1 MVPDENV
8 EMKFTDPESGAPTPG
23 APTPGDPRL
32 QELRQVLAALARGQV
47 DARCALRGAGDPL
60 DPLGLTINM
69 LAETLATNRD
79 TRTILEAV
87 RSKDEFLASMS
98 HELRTPLNAIL
109 GLSEALQ
116 EQVYGPLTDKQRRSI
131 QTIEHSGRQLLE
143 MVSGMIDLAKIGIDE
158 LELEIH
164 DIELDDLC
172 RQVLRILRPKARAG
186 GIKLR
191 YVNSSEIERMRGDA
205 RRVRQIL
212 LNLLSNA
219 IRVTPAGGETGLELT
234 GSSERAVAFLIWDT
248 GEGFDMD
255 TVHLTSGSLDQGS
268 AELSGKHR
276 GASLGLSLAS
286 RLTTLHGGR
295 IEIDSERGR
304 GSRFTVVLPVAPPRA
319 RGDEPP

>member
-1 MVPDENV
+1 MITDENFEAKLV
-8 EMKFTDPESGAPTPG
+8 
-23 APTPGDPRL
+23 DPRPADPKL
-32 QELRQVLAALARGQV
+32 EDLRQVLASLARGELT
-47 DARCALRGAGDPL
+47 ARCALHGAGDPL
-60 DPLGLTINM
+60 DPLGLAINV
-69 LAETLATNRD
+69 LAETLAANRD

-98 HELRTPLNAIL
+98 HDLRTPLNAIL

-158 LELEIH
+158 LELELH

-186 GIKLR
+186 GLKLR
-191 YVNSSEIERMRGDA
+191 YINSSEVEHMRGDA

-219 IRVTPAGGETGLELT
+219 IRFTPPGGEAGLELT
-234 GSSERAVAFLIWDT
+234 DSSEQAVAFVVWDT
-248 GEGFDMD
+248 GEGFDMEA
-255 TVHLTSGSLDQGS
+255 VHPTHGSLEPGRT
-268 AELSGKHR
+268 ELTRKHR
-276 GASLGLSLAS
+276 GANLDLSLAS
-286 RLTTLHGGR
+286 RLTALHGGR

-304 GSRFTVVLPVAPPRA
+304 GSRFTVVLPATPPQQS
-319 RGDEPP
+319 GDEPP